1 MSATLSKDFSF
12 STSFTGLYQLQAM
25 GTSYNPATYP
35 NGVAGSLEI
44 VDGTMKATIRQ
55 TDPPTFTGI
64 RAEVITHINALG
76 DKQTITW
83 EMMVKSDE
91 WTEETGQIVIGQLHT
106 KDSIAAAVGFSVEIK
121 KGVIFFSMPKSE
133 PPTESWNENQ
143 IPCAN
148 LRKDVWIKM
157 AVRMKCINDKTG
169 YIEFFMDGKQYVKV
183 SNRGTSYNGDAPY
196 FKIGIY
202 DGPHNADFGT
212 KSVRIR
218 NVKVWAGVGSWE
230 ETLGQIPE
238 HPQRLV
244 SAK

>member
-1 MSATLSKDFSF
+1 MTATLIKDFPLNEN
-12 STSFTGLYQLQAM
+12 FTGLSQMQAM
-25 GTSYNPATYP
+25 GTSYNPTTYP

-44 VDGTMKATIRQ
+44 VDGEMKATIRQ

-64 RAEVITHINALG
+64 RSEVITHSNAMG
-76 DKQTITW
+76 DHQTITW
-83 EMMVKSDE
+83 EMKIRSDE
-91 WTEETGQIVIGQLHT
+91 WTEDTGQIVIGQLHPA
-106 KDSIAAAVGFSVEIK
+106 DAILAAVGFAIQIERGI
-121 KGVIFFSMPKSE
+121 IYFYMPKSE
-133 PPTESWNENQ
+133 PPTESLISNP
-143 IPCAN
+143 IPCQN

-157 AVRMKCINDKTG
+157 AVRMKCMNNATG
-169 YIEFFMDGKQYVKV
+169 YLEFFIDGKQYVKI

-202 DGPHNADFGT
+202 DGPHTANFGT

-218 NVKVWAGVGSWE
+218 NIKVWSGVGSWE

-244 SAK
+244 SAN